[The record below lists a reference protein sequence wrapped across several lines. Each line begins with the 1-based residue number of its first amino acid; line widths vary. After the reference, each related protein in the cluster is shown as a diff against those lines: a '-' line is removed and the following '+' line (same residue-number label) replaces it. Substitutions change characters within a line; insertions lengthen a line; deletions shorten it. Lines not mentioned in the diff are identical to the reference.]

1 MVRVPGSLTVT
12 IVKNPPATTV
22 RRLPTDP
29 APAAP
34 TLIVK
39 KNCHVEVQR
48 QTEDVSLATINTEVV
63 WIFFPP
69 DSDTLNITATDVL
82 RFGNRDYRM
91 QGPAAVEYALDG
103 DPVVVWCIAEWEA
116 S

>member
-1 MVRVPGSLTVT
+1 MERLPGSLTVT
-12 IVKNPPATTV
+12 IVKRPPASTV

-29 APAAP
+29 QPAAP
-34 TLIVK
+34 TLITK
-39 KNCHVEVQR
+39 SGCHVEVQR
-48 QTEDVSLATINTEVV
+48 QGEDVGLATTNTEVV
-63 WIFFPP
+63 WIFLPP
-69 DSDTLNITATDVL
+69 DADTMAITSTDLL
-82 RFGNRDYRM
+82 RFGGRDFHM